1 MFLFICLFILL
12 CCDLNL
18 GQFENDSQSEPVC
31 PDSCFLQKELDAM
44 KEKLGAMENMLRDS
58 QTRVINSEN
67 QITELKNQA
76 SVKVIFSAAAGG
88 NGTIGPF
95 NTDTTLIYKTVITNI
110 GNAYSQATGV
120 FTASVAGVYY
130 FSIFYHAGGEHE
142 GKLLLYKNN
151 DLMVMTHDHKSDSDT
166 ADNGGNTVFLQLQQ
180 GDQVYVRLPANTHVW
195 GHDHLTTFSGFLVT
209 QM

>member
-1 MFLFICLFILL
+1 MLSFMSLLILL
-12 CCDLNL
+12 CCELNS
-18 GQFENDSQSEPVC
+18 GQFENDSQSEPLC
-31 PDSCFLQKELDAM
+31 PDSHDLQKEYDAM
-44 KEKLGAMENMLRDS
+44 KKKMEALEKMLKDS
-58 QTRVINSEN
+58 QTRLINNEN
-67 QITELKNQA
+67 KITELKNEA
-76 SVKVIFSAAAGG
+76 SMQVIFSAAAGG
-88 NGTIGPF
+88 GSSIGPF
-95 NTDTTLIYKTVITNI
+95 DTDTTLIYETVITNI
-110 GNAYSQATGV
+110 GSAYNKTTGV
-120 FTASVAGVYY
+120 FTAPVAGVYY

-195 GHDHLTTFSGFLVT
+195 GHDHHTTFSGFLVT